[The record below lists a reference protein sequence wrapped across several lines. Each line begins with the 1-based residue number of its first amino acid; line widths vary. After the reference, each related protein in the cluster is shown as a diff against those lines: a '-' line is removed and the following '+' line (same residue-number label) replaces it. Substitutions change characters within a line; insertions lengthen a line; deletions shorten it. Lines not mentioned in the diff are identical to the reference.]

1 MECRFRFHVD
11 HNLSRLAWCAVL
23 ERGKCAEVYCGEG
36 VACVRDAFV
45 EGAWNGSYA
54 AMDFERAGFLCG
66 SGGKIIREG
75 GERYCFATPDHVLEK
90 LVLIRKA
97 GRLYVSNS
105 VPFVL
110 ARSACELDMQYTGY
124 ERDFSSILDGLD
136 GYKREIPLADKMTL
150 SCYYY
155 CNLFISPRGDVTAE
169 EKTRPC
175 PVSSYEEY
183 TAALLSDLRKL
194 KDNAR
199 DAARRHK
206 YGLVTTVSSGYDAAA
221 CSAMAKR
228 IGCETALTF
237 DRPAKYAEDC
247 GDRVAKQLG
256 YNNIIKKDANDYL
269 NREDFVEA
277 EHVCSGELGT
287 SIIFSVFEEEFRDN
301 LVFYGERGDKLW
313 NRNWPSPNDRFVFEG
328 EMYAGISM
336 CEARLRIGFVLV
348 PMPLYKAA
356 VWTSIHALSNSQEM
370 TAWSVGGGYDRP
382 IPRRITEEAG
392 VERELFGQKKKG
404 AGFNYHYDTL
414 KRLKLRM
421 SETSYNSFVKYYKSH
436 RRRGETGRLIRY
448 YWRAAPDYLNYL
460 FRKAGIKKR
469 IAVRGRRSGNPGAP
483 SYLIN
488 WGMEILIERYLTA
501 QEKQNARVS

>member
-11 HNLSRLAWCAVL
+11 ENISRLAWCAVL
-23 ERGKCAEVYCGEG
+23 ERGKCADVYCGAG
-36 VACVRDAFV
+36 VACVKDAFV
-45 EGAWNGSYA
+45 EGVWNGSYSD
-54 AMDFERAGFLCG
+54 MDFERAGFLCG

-90 LVLIRKA
+90 LVLVRRD
-97 GRLYVSNS
+97 GRLFVSNS

-110 ARSACELDMQYTGY
+110 AKSGCRLDMQYAGY
-124 ERDFSSILDGLD
+124 ERDFSSILNGLD
-136 GYKREIPLADKMTL
+136 GYKREIPLAEGMTL

-155 CNLFISPRGDVTAE
+155 CNLLISPQGDITAE
-169 EKTRPC
+169 EKQRPR
-175 PVSSYEEY
+175 PVHSYEDY
-183 TAALLSDLRKL
+183 MTALLSDMRKL
-194 KDNAR
+194 RDNAG
-199 DAARRHK
+199 DAARRNR

-221 CSAMAKR
+221 CSAIAKR

-237 DRPAKYAEDC
+237 DRPQKYAEDC
-247 GDRVAKQLG
+247 GDKVAERLG
-256 YNNIIKKDANDYL
+256 YRHIIKKDANAYL
-269 NREDFVEA
+269 SREDLVEA

-287 SIIFSVFEEEFRDN
+287 SIIFSAFEQEFRDN

-313 NRNWPSPNDRFVFEG
+313 NKNWPTPNDRFVFEG

-356 VWTSIHALSNSQEM
+356 AWTSIHALSNAPEM
-370 TAWSVGGGYDRP
+370 AAWSVGGRYDRP
-382 IPRRITEEAG
+382 IPRRMVEEAG

-414 KRLKLRM
+414 KRLKSRM
-421 SETSYNSFVKYYKSH
+421 SEVSYDSFVRYYRTH
-436 RRRGETGRLIRY
+436 RRRGQTARLFCY
-448 YWRAAPDYLNYL
+448 YWKSAPDYLNYL
-460 FRKAGIKKR
+460 FRKLGIKKR
-469 IAVRGRRSGNPGAP
+469 IAVHDRQFDNPGAP

-488 WGMEILIERYLTA
+488 WGMEILTERYLAA
-501 QEKQNARVS
+501 QTKRDAKAS

>member
-1 MECRFRFHVD
+1 MECGFRFHVD
-11 HNLSRLAWCAVL
+11 ENISRLAWCAVL
-23 ERGKCAEVYCGEG
+23 ERGKCADVYCGAG
-36 VACVRDAFV
+36 VACVKDTFV

-54 AMDFERAGFLCG
+54 DMDFERAGFLCG

-90 LVLIRKA
+90 LVIVRKD
-97 GRLYVSNS
+97 GRLFVSNS

-110 ARSACELDMQYTGY
+110 ARSGCRLDMQYAGY
-124 ERDFSSILDGLD
+124 ERDFSSILNGLD
-136 GYKREIPLADKMTL
+136 GYKREIPLAEGMTL

-155 CNLFISPRGDVTAE
+155 CNLFISPQGDITAE
-169 EKTRPC
+169 EKQRLH
-175 PVSSYEEY
+175 PVHSYEDY
-183 TAALLSDLRKL
+183 MTALLSDMRKL
-194 KDNAR
+194 RDNAK
-199 DAARRHK
+199 DAARRNR

-221 CSAMAKR
+221 CSAIAKR

-237 DRPAKYAEDC
+237 DRPQKYAEDC
-247 GDRVAKQLG
+247 GDKVAERLG
-256 YNNIIKKDANDYL
+256 YRHIIKEDANAYL
-269 NREDFVEA
+269 SREDLVEA

-287 SIIFSVFEEEFRDN
+287 SIIFSAFEQAFRDN

-313 NRNWPSPNDRFVFEG
+313 NKNWPTPNDRFVFEG

-356 VWTSIHALSNSQEM
+356 VWTSIHALSNAPEM
-370 TAWSVGGGYDRP
+370 AAWSVGGRYDRP
-382 IPRRITEEAG
+382 IPRRMVEEAG

-414 KRLKLRM
+414 KRLKSRM
-421 SETSYNSFVKYYKSH
+421 SEASYDSFVRYYRTH
-436 RRRGETGRLIRY
+436 RRQGQTARLLRY
-448 YWRAAPDYLNYL
+448 YWKSAPDYLNYL
-460 FRKAGIKKR
+460 FRKLGIKKR
-469 IAVRGRRSGNPGAP
+469 IAVHDRQFDNPGAP

-488 WGMEILIERYLTA
+488 WGMEILTQRYLEA
-501 QEKQNARVS
+501 QTKQDAKAS